1 MTVAV
6 NLNKTVDSSYQIHIG
21 QAEPLR
27 FDSKVAVVTNPTIAA
42 LHLDTIKQLID
53 APSVCVIMI
62 PDGEEYK
69 LFSSVEKI
77 LDRLFMERFDRSSVL
92 LAFGGGVVGDMTGFA
107 ASIYERGIDFVQ
119 VPTTLLAMVDASVG
133 GKTGINNRY
142 GKNLIGTFKQPRGV
156 VIDPNWLWT
165 LPKREFNSG
174 VSEMIKIAIMLDQQ
188 FFEFL
193 ETADLQL
200 PEVLEEAITRS
211 VKLKA
216 GIVEKDERESGL
228 RQVLNYGHTFAH
240 VIERETNYTA
250 YLHGECVAMGI
261 KLANRL
267 AVKLGLL
274 EEADAKR
281 VESALERFGLNI
293 VYRTPDPEAFYE
305 AFSHD
310 KKSSGGKIN
319 FVLARAIGDF
329 AFVDDAPKA
338 TVLEA
343 IRGQ

>member
-1 MTVAV
+1 MTVSV
-6 NLNKTVDSSYQIHIG
+6 NLNKTVDHSYLVHIG

-27 FDSKVAVVTNPTIAA
+27 FDSKVAIVTNPTIAN
-42 LHLDTIKQLID
+42 LHLNAIKQLID
-53 APSVCVIMI
+53 APSVCVII
-62 PDGEEYK
+62 VPDGEEYK
-69 LFSSVEKI
+69 IFGSVEKI
-77 LDRLFMERFDRSSVL
+77 LDRLFMEHFDRSCVL

-142 GKNLIGTFKQPRGV
+142 GKNLIGTFKQPRTV

-174 VSEMIKIAIMLDQQ
+174 VSEMIKIAVTLDAP

-193 ETADLQL
+193 ETADLQK
-200 PEVLEEAITRS
+200 PAVLEEAIRRS
-211 VKLKA
+211 VELKA
-216 GIVEKDERESGL
+216 GIVEKDEKESGL

-240 VIERETNYTA
+240 VIERETNYTEF
-250 YLHGECVAMGI
+250 LHGECVAIGI

-267 AVKLGLL
+267 SVKLGLL
-274 EEADAKR
+274 SEADAKR
-281 VESALERFGLNI
+281 IDAVLARFGLDI

-305 AFSHD
+305 AFWHD

-319 FVLARAIGDF
+319 FVLARSIGDF

-338 TVLEA
+338 AVIEV
-343 IRGQ
+343 IKGQ